1 MCVDVLLEHVFLL
14 QAFLTCPEGP
24 GSEPFPPEIYEQVDQ
39 TVWIDRISGKVINMH
54 P

>member
-1 MCVDVLLEHVFLL
+1 MIPGKLTVTKRN
-14 QAFLTCPEGP
+14 AFLTCPEGP